1 MLVCFCFV
9 FGSLFS
15 WYFLF
20 LVCFFVYFFA
30 LFSVLF
36 CYVSYFIFFITFL
49 YFLSFIPSILYYT
62 HVLYSFLHSLSLI
75 FSPYPPLSLSL
86 FFLPHYSKSSFPDLK
101 NYSSI
106 FVYYFVIL
114 SLLQSAITINPT
126 QWLSKIERKDRK
138 NYIIPL
144 FAINYIWI
152 FFFLYTFLF
161 LIPLFLWLVENN
173 MKVSRGFAT
182 RERLVRDLNGV

>member
-30 LFSVLF
+30 LFSRFVLLCF
-36 CYVSYFIFFITFL
+36 LLHFFYHLPLFSFIHSLYPLLYSCSLFFPSFSFSH
-49 YFLSFIPSILYYT
+49 FLSIS
-62 HVLYSFLHSLSLI
+62 SSLS
-75 FSPYPPLSLSL
+75 F

-106 FVYYFVIL
+106 FVYYFVML

-161 LIPLFLWLVENN
+161 
-173 MKVSRGFAT
+173 
-182 RERLVRDLNGV
+182 